1 MHKANSGIGG
11 HDMWQ
16 CYACCLGTSA
26 QLRHRQASAQL
37 RQKACVR
44 WCVLLILAP
53 LLTSLL
59 GPLARCLLYGPYVYG
74 PYVYFFESLCL
85 GVLGGAYA

>member
-1 MHKANSGIGG
+1 
-11 HDMWQ
+11 
-16 CYACCLGTSA
+16 
-26 QLRHRQASAQL
+26 
-37 RQKACVR
+37 VR

-53 LLTSLL
+53 LLTFLL